1 MGAAPFLRAKQ
12 NGIRLRMPFRARL
25 EEKNYFFSSSF
36 LAFLAA
42 GFLAGFSAFFS
53 AFFSSLA
60 SFGASASGFLAYL
73 ALGTKSTHSRMHISL
88 LSLMRLPS
96 LTMRV

>member
-1 MGAAPFLRAKQ
+1 
-12 NGIRLRMPFRARL
+12 MPFRADG
-25 EEKNYFFSSSF
+25 KKSYFFSSSF

-42 GFLAGFSAFFS
+42 GFLAGFSAFSPFS
-53 AFFSSLA
+53 AFFPPW
-60 SFGASASGFLAYL
+60 GASAAFSFLALGAY
-73 ALGTKSTHSRMHISL
+73 GTKSTHSRMHISL